1 MKTFESQANEK
12 LESEFEDFKENTY
25 IEIRIGY
32 ARKGSTALLL
42 SLERDRA
49 KAISSINLRN
59 PGKKYLSILE
69 RQLKDENSSLREQLR
84 EIDESTATNSS
95 CFSDASS
102 SISSNSYTITDKDSL
117 ESGSSE
123 YNSIKLQ
130 NKISQN
136 EDRDRLHEK
145 IKDLEDEL
153 AKKTEEF
160 SQLEVSFQGK

>member
-1 MKTFESQANEK
+1 M
-12 LESEFEDFKENTY
+12 
-25 IEIRIGY
+25 
-32 ARKGSTALLL
+32 
-42 SLERDRA
+42 
-49 KAISSINLRN
+49 RN

-102 SISSNSYTITDKDSL
+102 SISSNSFTTTDRDSL

-123 YNSIKLQ
+123 YNSIKLH
-130 NKISQN
+130 NTEECKISQN
-136 EDRDRLHEK
+136 EDRDQLHEK

>member
-1 MKTFESQANEK
+1 MLGRDEPPFYCLLVISDCQQFENSCQ
-12 LESEFEDFKENTY
+12 
-25 IEIRIGY
+25 
-32 ARKGSTALLL
+32 
-42 SLERDRA
+42 
-49 KAISSINLRN
+49 
-59 PGKKYLSILE
+59 KYLSILV

-84 EIDESTATNSS
+84 EIDESSATHSS

-102 SISSNSYTITDKDSL
+102 SISSNSFTTTDRDSF

-123 YNSIKLQ
+123 YNSIKLH

-160 SQLEVSFQGK
+160 SQLEVSFQGKCASQQTILMVA

>member
-1 MKTFESQANEK
+1 M
-12 LESEFEDFKENTY
+12 
-25 IEIRIGY
+25 
-32 ARKGSTALLL
+32 
-42 SLERDRA
+42 
-49 KAISSINLRN
+49 
-59 PGKKYLSILE
+59 
-69 RQLKDENSSLREQLR
+69 KDENSSLREQLR

-102 SISSNSYTITDKDSL
+102 SISSNSFTTTDRDSL

-160 SQLEVSFQGK
+160 SQLEVSFQGKSAS